1 MRQWSGFTQLN
12 YKHQAYIGIGS
23 NVGNRVENC
32 LKAITAIDACEGCMV
47 DARSPLYE
55 TEPVEFETQDWFING
70 VLKIRTCLQPETL
83 LARLQAI
90 EQGMGREQG
99 GLRFG
104 PRIIDLD
111 ILFFDRR
118 IIETDRLQI
127 PHPRLHQ
134 RRFVLKPLCSIA
146 PELVHPVLKKTA
158 SSLLKGLQD
167 GEKKVNII

>member
-1 MRQWSGFTQLN
+1 
-12 YKHQAYIGIGS
+12 
-23 NVGNRVENC
+23 
-32 LKAITAIDACEGCMV
+32 
-47 DARSPLYE
+47 
-55 TEPVEFETQDWFING
+55 
-70 VLKIRTCLQPETL
+70 
-83 LARLQAI
+83 
-90 EQGMGREQG
+90 MGREPG